1 MLSQFYNQAPTDSS
15 WAGRRYRELLARYY
29 RFLIPPDASVLE
41 VGCGSGEL
49 LALLPNRDITGID
62 LSERQIA
69 RARQRLPH
77 GVFAVQAAE
86 LLELDRTFD
95 FIILSE
101 TVNFAADLQAVFER
115 LHGVAHAKTRL
126 ILNFYSNLWRPWL
139 AIARLLG
146 LQTRHPAPN
155 WLTLPDVKNLLWLG
169 EWEFLRAEPRILM
182 PLPLLGLDT
191 LLNRLAAPL
200 LPWLC
205 LSVFAIAR
213 PKHQRRP
220 GRHTVTVVVPA
231 RNEAGNIG
239 AVVRRLPPLGS
250 RMEVIFIEG
259 HSRDNTWE
267 EIQRVAGESAPF
279 AIRALRQSGVGK
291 GSAVREAFEAA
302 TGDVLMIL
310 DADLSM
316 PPEELPKYYE
326 AVASG
331 RADLANGVRLVY
343 PMRGQAMRFLNL
355 CANKAFSILFSWLL
369 GQPVKDTLCG
379 TKVLFREDY
388 LKIAANRSYFGDFD
402 PYGDFDLLFGA
413 ARLHLKIADIP
424 VRYSERVYGVPNIR
438 RWRDGLLLARMLTVA
453 ARKLKFI

>member
-1 MLSQFYNQAPTDSS
+1 
-15 WAGRRYRELLARYY
+15 
-29 RFLIPPDASVLE
+29 
-41 VGCGSGEL
+41 
-49 LALLPNRDITGID
+49 
-62 LSERQIA
+62 
-69 RARQRLPH
+69 
-77 GVFAVQAAE
+77 
-86 LLELDRTFD
+86 
-95 FIILSE
+95 
-101 TVNFAADLQAVFER
+101 
-115 LHGVAHAKTRL
+115 
-126 ILNFYSNLWRPWL
+126 
-139 AIARLLG
+139 
-146 LQTRHPAPN
+146 
-155 WLTLPDVKNLLWLG
+155 VKNLLWLG